1 MEPRQ
6 AGSDGEHGNGSPRRP
21 PGERGSAARRVRVL
35 WLSKGLGPGGAERL
49 LVSAAGVHDHDRF
62 EIHVAYVVPVKDH
75 LVPALEA
82 AGVTVH
88 RLGFAGDRPGA
99 WLWRLDRLLRTLHP
113 DVVHFHSPLM
123 AGAGRLLVLAQP
135 RRRRPHLVTTEHNA
149 WPTFARP
156 TRVLNALTWPLDD
169 AHLAVSEEVQASVQP
184 YFGAPRTEVVVHGID
199 LAEVRRARA
208 DRTRVRR
215 ELGVADDEV
224 LIGTVANYREQKGYP
239 ELLEAARIVLDA
251 VPTARFAAV
260 GQGPLEAEIEAL
272 HQRLGLGARFALL
285 GYREDPER
293 VLAACDVF
301 VLASRYEGYPVALME
316 ALCLGLPVV
325 ATAVGGVAQA
335 VTPGESGL
343 LVPPRRPGDLADALI
358 LVAEDAA
365 LRARLGAAATAAG
378 ARYDIALSVRRIEAI
393 YEELAAGSR

>member
-1 MEPRQ
+1 
-6 AGSDGEHGNGSPRRP
+6 
-21 PGERGSAARRVRVL
+21 
-35 WLSKGLGPGGAERL
+35 
-49 LVSAAGVHDHDRF
+49 
-62 EIHVAYVVPVKDH
+62 
-75 LVPALEA
+75 
-82 AGVTVH
+82 VTVH
-88 RLGFAGDRPGA
+88 PLGVAGDRPGA
-99 WLWRLDRLLRTLHP
+99 WLWRLDRLLRTLEP

-123 AGAGRLLVLAQP
+123 AGTGRLLVLTRP

-169 AHLAVSEEVQASVQP
+169 AHLAVSEEVQESVRP

-199 LAEVRRARA
+199 LAEVSRARDERA
-208 DRTRVRR
+208 RVRR

-239 ELLEAARIVLDA
+239 ELLEAARTVLDA
-251 VPTARFAAV
+251 VPNARFVAV
-260 GQGPLEAEIEAL
+260 GQGPLEAEIVDL
-272 HQRLGLGARFALL
+272 HRRLGLGDRFVLL

-301 VLASRYEGYPVALME
+301 VLASRYEGYPIALME
-316 ALCLGLPVV
+316 ALSLGLPVV

-335 VTPGESGL
+335 VSDGENGL
-343 LVPPRRPGDLADALI
+343 LVPPRRPGDLAGALVTVTSDA
-358 LVAEDAA
+358 D
-365 LRARLGAAATAAG
+365 LRARLGAEAAATG

-393 YEELAAGSR
+393 YEELAARSS